1 MNMPTISEVPAG
13 KSAPN
18 QGGDRAADAAR
29 AGRPKLTESVVHGGS
44 VDRPDRPKVRE
55 GADTHAHVHGGGPA
69 NHRLSD
75 RAKQMLANL
84 DKHGDINGPKEG
96 AREAGTSTA
105 GVTVVETAG
114 TPTPAS
120 ATSAA
125 STESAAA
132 TAETSTEKPAAGD
145 QPATSEP
152 VKETPAEPAKE
163 PEKAAAAPA
172 EPDAK
177 LKADLDR
184 LQTHNRKLVA
194 ELEARSSAAPAL
206 DDRHKELDAIERMA
220 IENPIGALER
230 LFTLAIGA
238 KESKDPAVQRFLSGV
253 YGDWTEQE
261 LKVPMDKAARAAFG
275 TERNKHLIDRDRRE
289 RAAGETTAAEKA
301 KAADRERDVRDTVT
315 TLDRQLAESKH
326 GEKYPHLMNSELF
339 DGITPGQRLFTAI
352 AHGIAAGDWDKVPS
366 DDKLVEHYSTKLN
379 KELEARDQKLRAHYA
394 PKSPPS
400 TATPTPASEP
410 SKDKAADAPSKEAQA
425 GVRTITNASAS
436 VAPPKPP
443 VATAPATTA
452 KDDKTPIFRNEAER
466 RLWLARKHFED
477 ASP

>member
-1 MNMPTISEVPAG
+1 MDMPTISEVPAG

-18 QGGDRAADAAR
+18 QGSDRAADAAR

-44 VDRPDRPKVRE
+44 VDRPDRPKIRE
-55 GADTHAHVHGGGPA
+55 GADSHQHVHGGGPA
-69 NHRLSD
+69 NHKLSD

-84 DKHGDINGPKEG
+84 DKHGDINGPQEG
-96 AREAGTSTA
+96 SSGGPGTSTA
-105 GVTVVETAG
+105 GVRVVETDG
-114 TPTPAS
+114 TPPVGGTSSEAPAATGEPSTETPAS
-120 ATSAA
+120 S
-125 STESAAA
+125 
-132 TAETSTEKPAAGD
+132 D
-145 QPATSEP
+145 QPATG
-152 VKETPAEPAKE
+152 EPAKE
-163 PEKAAAAPA
+163 PAAEPEKPVEKPA
-172 EPDAK
+172 EPAAADPK
-177 LKADLDR
+177 LTAELER
-184 LQTHNRKLVA
+184 LQAHNRKLVS
-194 ELEARSSAAPAL
+194 ELEARSGAPAL

-275 TERNKHLIDRDRRE
+275 TERNRHLIDRDRRE
-289 RAAGETTAAEKA
+289 RAAGETSAAEKA
-301 KAADRERDVRDTVT
+301 KAADRERNVRETVT
-315 TLDRQLAESKH
+315 TLDRQLTEAKH
-326 GEKYPHLMNSELF
+326 GEKFPHLMNSELF

-352 AHGIAAGDWDKVPS
+352 AQGIAAGDWERDERGNVKVS
-366 DDKLVEHYSTKLN
+366 DDKLVEHYSARLN

-394 PKSPPS
+394 PKPTSS

-410 SKDKAADAPSKEAQA
+410 SKDKAADAPAKAEQA

-443 VATAPATTA
+443 VAAAPVTAG
-452 KDDKTPIFRNEAER
+452 KDDKTPTFRNEAER

-477 ASP
+477 AS